1 MAIFKST
8 AFSKLR
14 NSFGNLTTC
23 RSKGQNIVKEKVT
36 TVFNPRTL
44 AQQMQRL
51 RTKTLVDLCAVYE
64 PVISIGFPQRER
76 KYSPDNMF
84 VKLNQKAVA
93 VSEQMEVAVDYA
105 QVLVAKGNRRL
116 AEMTVASDAE
126 AHQLTFTRETEE
138 FARHAVKDDLFYTAV
153 LEQDRKKVKVF
164 PLNER
169 KDTEPVVVT
178 LPDAWDMNQLIIY
191 VFVLSADKQHA
202 SLSECLIPA

>member
-51 RTKTLVDLCAVYE
+51 RMKTLVDLCAVYE

-116 AEMTVASDAE
+116 AEMTVCLLYTSRVDLPPGA
-126 AHQLTFTRETEE
+126 AHRSNTLTG
-138 FARHAVKDDLFYTAV
+138 
-153 LEQDRKKVKVF
+153 
-164 PLNER
+164 
-169 KDTEPVVVT
+169 
-178 LPDAWDMNQLIIY
+178 
-191 VFVLSADKQHA
+191 
-202 SLSECLIPA
+202 